1 MDTARFRKE
10 ALYSA
15 RKMNSGLSAKEE
27 ISFACLDVEAASASF
42 LRRKTAQGKAQ
53 FEKPDDTKNRRL

>member
-15 RKMNSGLSAKEE
+15 RKMNSRLSAKEE
-27 ISFACLDVEAASASF
+27 AATWPPDTESASASF

-53 FEKPDDTKNRRL
+53 FGKPEDEKE